1 MSGCGCT
8 VQLFLTLLDLF
19 LRLFHMSVCGGGVV
33 KGSCIVSDRYEIHK
47 QTSPE
52 SEGTMSHNLWWCQ
65 FMSTCL
71 ILVTDL
77 YPTTLDVHFK

>member
-1 MSGCGCT
+1 
-8 VQLFLTLLDLF
+8 
-19 LRLFHMSVCGGGVV
+19 
-33 KGSCIVSDRYEIHK
+33 VSDGYKMRK

-52 SEGTMSHNLWWCQ
+52 SEGTMSHNLWCCQ

-77 YPTTLDVHFK
+77 YPQQLICILNDFGNFDTAEFMQQR